1 MKQFTGI
8 MLKPCPFCGSAA
20 GVYAHKLTSWME
32 DAFVECDNPGCNCK
46 VRGKTP
52 EEAAEKWN
60 RRVE

>member
-1 MKQFTGI
+1 MKKFKGI
-8 MLKPCPFCGSAA
+8 MLKPCPLCGSAA

-32 DAFVECDNPGCNCK
+32 DAFIECDNPDCNCK

-60 RRVE
+60 RRAK

>member
-1 MKQFTGI
+1 MRQHTGI

-32 DAFVECDNPGCNCK
+32 DSFVECDNPGCKCK

-60 RRVE
+60 RRTK